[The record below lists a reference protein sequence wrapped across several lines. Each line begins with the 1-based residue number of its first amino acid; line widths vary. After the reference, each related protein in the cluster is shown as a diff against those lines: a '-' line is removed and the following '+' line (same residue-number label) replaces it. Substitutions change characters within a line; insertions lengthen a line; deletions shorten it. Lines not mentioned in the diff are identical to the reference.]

1 MTENPSVPP
10 PPPPGG
16 GSYTPPPPP
25 PPPGAGAPP
34 PGGSSD
40 RTLMLAL
47 SYIYFLGIVPLIA
60 KKDDR
65 EVKWHAMNGLLLFAA
80 YFLVSIV
87 WWVLQVFVLD
97 SVGCGLGM
105 IVTLISCGISIGYI
119 VIFIMAIMKAIRGER
134 MRFPVISDM
143 ADKA

>member
-1 MTENPSVPP
+1 
-10 PPPPGG
+10 
-16 GSYTPPPPP
+16 
-25 PPPGAGAPP
+25 
-34 PGGSSD
+34 
-40 RTLMLAL
+40 MLAL

-80 YFLVSIV
+80 YVVVSIV
-87 WWVLQVFVLD
+87 WWILQAFVLD
-97 SVGCGLGM
+97 GMGCGLG
-105 IVTLISCGISIGYI
+105 IILTLISCVISIGYI

>member
-25 PPPGAGAPP
+25 PPGTGVPP

-47 SYIYFLGIVPLIA
+47 SYIYFLGIVPLLV

-80 YFLVSIV
+80 YVVVSIV
-87 WWVLQVFVLD
+87 WWLLQAFVLD
-97 SVGCGLGM
+97 GMGCGLG
-105 IVTLISCGISIGYI
+105 IILTLISCGITIGYI
-119 VIFIMAIMKAIRGER
+119 VIIIMAIMKAVRGER

>member
-16 GSYTPPPPP
+16 GNYTPPPPP
-25 PPPGAGAPP
+25 PPSGPGVPP
-34 PGGSSD
+34 PGGSTD

-47 SYIYFLGIVPLIA
+47 SYIYFLGIVPLIT

-65 EVKWHAMNGLLLFAA
+65 EIKWHAMNGLLLFAA
-80 YFLVSIV
+80 YVVVSIV
-87 WWVLQVFVLD
+87 WWILQMFVLD

>member
-1 MTENPSVPP
+1 MTENPSAPP

-16 GSYTPPPPP
+16 GSYSPPPPP
-25 PPPGAGAPP
+25 PPPGSGAPP

-47 SYIYFLGIVPLIA
+47 SYIYFLGIVPLIV

-80 YFLVSIV
+80 YVVVSIV
-87 WWVLQVFVLD
+87 WWLLQMFILD

>member
-16 GSYTPPPPP
+16 GSYTPPP

-47 SYIYFLGIVPLIA
+47 SYIYFLGIVPLIT

-80 YFLVSIV
+80 YVVVSIV
-87 WWVLQVFVLD
+87 WWILQMFVLD